1 MSRVR
6 TLEVL
11 EPIAATVVTNGSVA
25 ARFRTQAI
33 DFVRAEGLG
42 RAHVVHH
49 IVELDAIDG
58 DILVAGGERFHA
70 PRMLPESG
78 ELTALAF
85 AAATLG
91 PEIPARISALFAERR
106 MSLAIAVDEIANRM
120 LVEAS
125 RRLQDMVM
133 AAVKRAGLTMAGE
146 LRPGDPGL
154 ALAAQPA
161 VLRLAGAAAMGLST
175 TGSAAL
181 TPAKSTTVVYGVGR
195 DLPAV
200 SWSRCDDCRS
210 RPICRVAR
218 EAAAAMTA

>member
-6 TLEVL
+6 TLDVL
-11 EPIAATVVTNGSVA
+11 EPIVASLVTTGSVT

-33 DFVRAEGLG
+33 DLVRAEGLG
-42 RAHVVHH
+42 RARIVHR
-49 IVELDAIDG
+49 IVDLDAIDG
-58 DILVAGGERFHA
+58 DILVAGGERFQA

-91 PEIPARISALFAERR
+91 PDVPARISALFAERR
-106 MSLAIAVDEIANRM
+106 MSLAIALDEIANRM
-120 LVEAS
+120 LLEAS

-175 TGSAAL
+175 TGSLAL
-181 TPAKSTTVVYGVGR
+181 HPAKSTTVVYGVGH

-200 SWSRCDDCRS
+200 TWSRCDDCRS
-210 RPICRVAR
+210 RPTCRVAR
-218 EAAAAMTA
+218 EAAAAVTA